1 MDKIKMSS
9 MYGEFGKKNK
19 IQLRTLKFK
28 VEPTIIQQIDKIR
41 EEDDEFIRAILKC
54 DHSNAIEEFH
64 DKISASLNALRMLG
78 IPLEA
83 IVEGQEKH
91 FNKLL
96 NRGWEFDE

>member
-1 MDKIKMSS
+1 MSKSIELKPLKYKSQPTLIGMIYKI
-9 MYGEFGKKNK
+9 E
-19 IQLRTLKFK
+19 
-28 VEPTIIQQIDKIR
+28 
-41 EEDDEFIRAILKC
+41 EEDREFRRALLKN
-54 DHSNAIEEFH
+54 DIDNAIEEFY
-64 DKISASLNALRMLG
+64 DRIQVSLNDLRMLG